1 MRRTP
6 HTAMLAAEQ
15 IAAGVELRKIEAEEL
30 GSLEAM
36 IRAELQDREYRK
48 KQGRHYPN
56 NDDFIERYLYLS
68 KPYQEPF

>member
-36 IRAELQDREYRK
+36 IRAELQDRELIWAEDK
-48 KQGRHYPN
+48 
-56 NDDFIERYLYLS
+56 IERHLRINQ
-68 KPYQEPF
+68 PFQEPF